1 MAQLLRYQIFL
12 SYGIV
17 ILSIWCYA
25 LKNKTTL
32 THCDSCCKPILCYFP
47 SYTREPIIDY
57 APLWVLILL
66 AFYALGSV
74 VVGVIN
80 FSDCPEAS
88 KEVEA
93 DIKEAKIA
101 LTKMGL
107 KM

>member
-1 MAQLLRYQIFL
+1 MVQPQRYQIFL

-25 LKNKTTL
+25 LKNKTSL
-32 THCDSCCKPILCYFP
+32 THCDSCCKPLLCHFP
-47 SYTREPIIDY
+47 SQMREPIIDY
-57 APLWVLILL
+57 APLWVLALL
-66 AFYALGSV
+66 GLYALGSV
-74 VVGVIN
+74 VVGVLN
-80 FSDCPEAS
+80 FSDCPEAA

-101 LTKMGL
+101 LTKMGV